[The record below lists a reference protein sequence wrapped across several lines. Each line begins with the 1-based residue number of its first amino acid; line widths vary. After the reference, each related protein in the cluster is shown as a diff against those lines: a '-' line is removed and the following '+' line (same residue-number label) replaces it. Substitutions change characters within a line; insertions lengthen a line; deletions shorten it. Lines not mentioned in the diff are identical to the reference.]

1 VTVPVGEV
9 PPKVD
14 KLIRVTEEALQAGIA
29 QLVEGNRLHDV
40 GLAVQTVAEGAGFSV
55 VKGYVGHAIGTQ
67 MHEDPAVPN
76 YWPGT
81 PGPKLRTGMV
91 FAVEPMVNVGGE
103 ETVVMDDGWTVVT
116 ADGSLSA
123 HFEHT
128 IAVTDDGPEVLT
140 VLG

>member
-55 VKGYVGHAIGTQ
+55 VKGYVA
-67 MHEDPAVPN
+67 
-76 YWPGT
+76 T
-81 PGPKLRTGMV
+81 P
-91 FAVEPMVNVGGE
+91 
-103 ETVVMDDGWTVVT
+103 
-116 ADGSLSA
+116 
-123 HFEHT
+123 
-128 IAVTDDGPEVLT
+128 
-140 VLG
+140 